1 MKVTQVYLA
10 PFLTDSKQWLASTWA
25 PTLGL
30 RALPVLVFSYFGVR
44 TPSFSDGEVTLLAIR
59 GTPDAHYHHQS
70 TLGSL

>member
-1 MKVTQVYLA
+1 MKVTQVHLA

-25 PTLGL
+25 PRLGR
-30 RALPVLVFSYFGVR
+30 RALPVLVFSYF
-44 TPSFSDGEVTLLAIR
+44 SDGEVTLLVIR